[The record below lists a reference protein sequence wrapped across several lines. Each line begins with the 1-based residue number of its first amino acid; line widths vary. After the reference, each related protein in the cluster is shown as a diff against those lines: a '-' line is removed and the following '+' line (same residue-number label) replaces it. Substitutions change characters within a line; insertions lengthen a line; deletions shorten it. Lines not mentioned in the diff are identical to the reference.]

1 MRWTRAA
8 RPYAWA
14 YVCRTCEGRR
24 LLKGSGNFRTAIC
37 LRGLLASRELSPRS
51 LARYF
56 AHRRAVLHAYDQR
69 RHQFLR
75 LKAEMQPQFS
85 SSSRSSS
92 STTATCQARAANVP
106 FGVRDARRE
115 AIEHAVIQVFGVAGD
130 ELRRA
135 SRGRANVA
143 LARQVAMYLAHVGC
157 GLSLTEAGRL
167 FERDRTTVAHACGVI
182 EDRRE
187 DPLFDRALD
196 LLEWAV
202 PLLAV
207 RDYPETPAAS

>member
-1 MRWTRAA
+1 
-8 RPYAWA
+8 
-14 YVCRTCEGRR
+14 
-24 LLKGSGNFRTAIC
+24 
-37 LRGLLASRELSPRS
+37 
-51 LARYF
+51 
-56 AHRRAVLHAYDQR
+56 
-69 RHQFLR
+69 
-75 LKAEMQPQFS
+75 MQPQFS
-85 SSSRSSS
+85 STPSASPTIHYRSQP
-92 STTATCQARAANVP
+92 AQVP
-106 FGVRDARRE
+106 FGVRDVRRE

-182 EDRRE
+182 EDRRD
-187 DPLFDRALD
+187 DPMFDRALD

-202 PLLAV
+202 PVLAA
-207 RDYPETPAAS
+207 RPFSETPAAS